1 MKKNTNFWGQTQSDL
16 YSYYYDSL
24 SQPLQTAAEI
34 KFLSHIFTKK
44 QKLIELGCG
53 SGRTLIPLLQ
63 KGYRIDGL
71 DLSPVMLSKLR
82 RKLAQV
88 KCSACLFQKDLTRF
102 SLKQKYDGANLSQ
115 RTLNFITNP
124 EKQRKALCNIA
135 QILNPKARLV
145 INLCPG
151 KPCNVCESQPQ
162 LIKSENFTF
171 TPPAPAKTTG
181 SKIPDIHTIELWES
195 WKADQLK
202 QTWDIINEFR
212 VSNATNHPSS
222 AITGK
227 LKTGRTRMQM
237 RVIFVQEMKYLLEL
251 TGFKVLGIY
260 GNYKQEP
267 FTIKSADLIFVAGKI

>member
-63 KGYRIDGL
+63 KGYRINGL
-71 DLSPVMLSKLR
+71 DLSQSM
-82 RKLAQV
+82 LAQLRQKLLSV
-88 KCSACLFQKDLTRF
+88 KNTSRLFHQDLTKL
-102 SLKQKYDGANLSQ
+102 SLKDKYDGANLSQ
-115 RTLNFITNP
+115 RTLNFITDPN
-124 EKQRKALCNIA
+124 KQQKALTNISR
-135 QILNPKARLV
+135 ILKPGARLI
-145 INLCPG
+145 INLCPC
-151 KPCNVCESQPQ
+151 KPCSVCKSQPQ
-162 LIKSENFTF
+162 LIKSENFKF
-171 TPPAPAKTTG
+171 T
-181 SKIPDIHTIELWES
+181 IHPNKSRSGKNKKNTPLNVELWES
-195 WKADQLK
+195 WQADQLK
-202 QTWDIINEFR
+202 QTWNIINEFR
-212 VSNATNHPSS
+212 IDGATKPSP
-222 AITGK
+222 GNK
-227 LKTGRTRMQM
+227 LKIGRTQMKM